1 MKRVVVVNGPN
12 LNMLGVREPEVYG
25 RTTLAQIETDLVR
38 LADELGV
45 QVSFVQSN
53 HEGELIDAIHA
64 AGRDADGIV
73 INPGAYTHYSYA
85 LRDAL
90 IAAGVP
96 AVEVHLSNIHA
107 REDFRAVSVTA
118 PACVGVVTGFGAAS
132 YALGLRAV
140 VAAMEEAGS

>member
-1 MKRVVVVNGPN
+1 MKRVLVVNGPN

-64 AGRDADGIV
+64 AARDADGIV

-90 IAAGVP
+90 TAAGVP